1 VVAAAVTEQRKRSR
15 AAIIWSVLA
24 VFLVVIAVLEFGDR
38 SEQAGTV
45 SPTAPKML
53 MPAPL
58 EEIAAIEIAVD
69 GNLHRF
75 SRDDQNAWFYHG
87 IHAGPQSVHE
97 HVPDPEMSQKITKSL
112 GGLGRARI
120 ERRFTLTEEDPFGVT
135 RPEMIVLVYMPD
147 QIEPQVRYSIGDI
160 APDELSR
167 YVHVVGGPEVVSIA
181 NYQIR
186 NLQNL
191 IEMVSAQPESVAGE
205 IN

>member
-1 VVAAAVTEQRKRSR
+1 MTAKVRSR
-15 AAIIWSVLA
+15 SAVVWSVLA
-24 VFLVVIAVLEFGDR
+24 VLLIVVAALELSSY
-38 SEQAGTV
+38 SEKERHSGHGHG
-45 SPTAPKML
+45 SSDAPQML

-58 EEIAAIEIAVD
+58 DKIAAIEIAVD

-87 IHAGPQSVHE
+87 VHAGPQSVHE
-97 HVPDPEMSQKITKSL
+97 HVPDPEMSKKIAKSL

-135 RPEMIVLVYMPD
+135 KPQMIVLVYMPL
-147 QIEPQVRYSIGDI
+147 EVAPRSRYSVGDI

-167 YVHVVGGPEVVSIA
+167 YVHINDSLEVVSIA

-191 IEMVSAQPESVAGE
+191 IEMVSAQPETVPGE
-205 IN
+205 VN